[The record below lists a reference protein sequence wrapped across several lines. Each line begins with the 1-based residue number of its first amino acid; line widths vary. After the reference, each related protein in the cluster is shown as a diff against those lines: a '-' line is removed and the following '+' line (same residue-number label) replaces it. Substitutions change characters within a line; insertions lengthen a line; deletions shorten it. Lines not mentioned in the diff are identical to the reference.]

1 MTRFLSAIAAICLVS
16 LPAIAENASTGD
28 VYACADI
35 SGNDER
41 LACYDVA
48 VGRLKAAEDAGEVT
62 TITRSEVEK
71 VKRDSFGF
79 SIPSLPSLALRK
91 SGTPEKELDE
101 VTLGVKSVSTGGDG
115 RLRVT
120 LENGQVW
127 VQTDDKG
134 IRAKKAKEARVYS
147 AALGSYKM
155 KLDGGLAFRVRREQ

>member
-1 MTRFLSAIAAICLVS
+1 MTRFLSASVAICLLS
-16 LPAIAENASTGD
+16 LPAIAENVSTGD
-28 VYACADI
+28 VYACAAI
-35 SGNDER
+35 SGDEER
-41 LACYDVA
+41 LSCYDAA
-48 VGRLKAAEDAGEVT
+48 VGRLKAAEESGEVT
-62 TITRSEVEK
+62 TITRSDVEK
-71 VKRDSFGF
+71 VKRESFGF
-79 SIPSLPSLALRK
+79 SIPSLPSLALKK
-91 SGTPEKELDE
+91 SGAPDTELDE
-101 VTLGVKSVSTGGDG
+101 ITTNVQSVRTDGSG

>member
-1 MTRFLSAIAAICLVS
+1 M
-16 LPAIAENASTGD
+16 
-28 VYACADI
+28 
-35 SGNDER
+35 
-41 LACYDVA
+41 
-48 VGRLKAAEDAGEVT
+48 
-62 TITRSEVEK
+62 
-71 VKRDSFGF
+71 KRESFGF
-79 SIPSLPSLALRK
+79 SIPSLPSLALKK
-91 SGTPEKELDE
+91 SGAPDKELDE
-101 VTLGVKSVSTGGDG
+101 ITTNVQSVRTDGSG